1 MRLDA
6 FDRRV
11 IDVLG
16 RGGRHMTLAELVK
29 DAGFA
34 RSTMLIHLGRLEA
47 DGLVLK
53 EKKLSKGRG
62 RPVFLY
68 RLAGNT

>member
-1 MRLDA
+1 
-6 FDRRV
+6 
-11 IDVLG
+11 
-16 RGGRHMTLAELVK
+16 MTLAELVK

-62 RPVFLY
+62 RLVFLY